1 MPFMIEVAAVLAGA
15 VEDWGGFGIILALP
29 FINAPIGFLEEW
41 KAQGE
46 VNALRASLKTTAS
59 VKRDGR
65 FITPGSALMVP
76 GDIFL
81 IKGGMVVPAGCEWLE
96 GDEIAVD
103 TSALTGESLPRKVP
117 DRQGGRGLLSGFV
130 VKPGKCLAKVTKAG
144 LTAEMGETAALV
156 HAASERDT
164 QGIFEQKIMNV
175 CEVVILVTLV
185 VTAIIVFV
193 QIYVR
198 GNSFQNVILMALSL
212 VIASVPVAL
221 PMVMQITMAIGA
233 RKMADHKA
241 IVTHLTALQE
251 VASMTVL
258 CSDKTG
264 TLTTANITVMPDQ
277 IWVSSATEA
286 A

>member
-1 MPFMIEVAAVLAGA
+1 MIEVAAVLAGA

-65 FITPGSALMVP
+65 FITLESALMVP

-81 IKGGMVVPAGCEWLE
+81 IKGGMVVPADCEWLE

-117 DRQGGRGLLSGFV
+117 DRQGDRGLLSGFV
-130 VKPGKCLAKVTKAG
+130 VKSGECLAKVTKTG

-156 HAASERDT
+156 QAASERDT